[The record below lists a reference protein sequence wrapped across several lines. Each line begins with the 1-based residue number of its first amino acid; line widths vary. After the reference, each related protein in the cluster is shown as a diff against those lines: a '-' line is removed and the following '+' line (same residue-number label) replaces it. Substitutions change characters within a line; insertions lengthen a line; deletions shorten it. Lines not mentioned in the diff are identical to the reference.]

1 VLYVMEAKSGLVQT
15 PVPNNVVRMQYVCT
29 MVKQSQPS
37 LDFKTQPAATSVST
51 NTEMIILFT

>member
-1 VLYVMEAKSGLVQT
+1 MEAKSGLVQT